1 MSFPIKITKDYS
13 NNLISLTELDE
24 MIIKY
29 YKLKQSDKLILDN
42 QSISE
47 NPPVLNEIN
56 DNLKKN
62 ISTRYEVEVA
72 NDKLLRLVSEFEN
85 YKKRTSKERL
95 DLYKTASQE
104 LMTALLPI
112 VDDLNRASKEFEKSK
127 EKSLI
132 EGMSLIKNKFSDVL
146 KSQGLILIDVNN
158 GDDFDAEIHEAITQI
173 PAENNKMKGKII
185 DVIESGY
192 KLGDKIIRYPKVVVG
207 N

>member
-1 MSFPIKITKDYS
+1 MSFLIKITKDYS

-42 QSISE
+42 QSISD
-47 NPPVLNEIN
+47 NPTILNDIN

-62 ISTRYEVEVA
+62 VSSRSEGEVA
-72 NDKLLRLVSEFEN
+72 NNKFLILLSEFEN

-95 DLYKTASQE
+95 DLYKSASQE

-112 VDDLNRASKEFEKSK
+112 VDDLTRAYKEFEKSK
-127 EKSLI
+127 ERNLV

-158 GDDFDAEIHEAITQI
+158 GDDFDVEIHEAIAQI
-173 PAENNKMKGKII
+173 PAENDKMKGKII

-192 KLGDKIIRYPKVVVG
+192 KLGDKIIRYSKVVVG

>member
-1 MSFPIKITKDYS
+1 MSSSKSPKKPTLKSQIESLEVSVKD
-13 NNLISLTELDE
+13 E
-24 MIIKY
+24 K
-29 YKLKQSDKLILDN
+29 DKF
-42 QSISE
+42 
-47 NPPVLNEIN
+47 
-56 DNLKKN
+56 
-62 ISTRYEVEVA
+62 
-72 NDKLLRLVSEFEN
+72 LRLFAEFEN

-132 EGMSLIKNKFSDVL
+132 EGMSLIKNKFSDIL
-146 KSQGLILIDVNN
+146 KSQGLILVEVNN

-173 PAENNKMKGKII
+173 PAKNDKMKGKII

-192 KLGDKIIRYPKVVVG
+192 KLGEKIIRYPKVVVG